1 MDHTTKP
8 KRLAEASNTR
18 RAIAQDLAE
27 RRELVVH
34 NRPASG
40 DISESTDGPVRKGYV
55 LVEVW
60 QEADGSESI
69 VVCGDAEMKELEI
82 KGLLH
87 DGVYSIAHRG
97 EAGFTA

>member
-1 MDHTTKP
+1 MDHTIKP
-8 KRLAEASNTR
+8 KRLAEATKTR
-18 RAIAQDLAE
+18 RAIAQDLTE

-40 DISESTDGPVRKGYV
+40 DGEPTDGPVRRGYV

-60 QEADGSESI
+60 QETDGSESI

-97 EAGFTA
+97 EVGFTA